1 MLHQLA
7 CLSTCPRV
15 KQATAALPISSPVQ
29 DAEDL
34 EEAGAEVMLLDDETV
49 PYVVGECLVHLPRE
63 EVEERLQ
70 AGARG
75 REGGG
80 TDGLEASVVG
90 DTGSRHGM
98 RMEERLPAGECLRG
112 SGGGWQ
118 VGSRVFLAS
127 PPHPRPPIPP
137 PPPPPPP
144 PPLSL
149 RAALDEIQEETKGI
163 EGQMRGIKAQM
174 QELKAQL
181 YARFGS
187 SINLEE

>member
-1 MLHQLA
+1 MDVRLEDQQKINTFSRLNTRLHELEAQ
-7 CLSTCPRV
+7 V
-15 KQATAALPISSPVQ
+15 AAKKK

-70 AGARG
+70 
-75 REGGG
+75 
-80 TDGLEASVVG
+80 
-90 DTGSRHGM
+90 
-98 RMEERLPAGECLRG
+98 
-112 SGGGWQ
+112 
-118 VGSRVFLAS
+118 
-127 PPHPRPPIPP
+127 
-137 PPPPPPP
+137 
-144 PPLSL
+144 
-149 RAALDEIQEETKGI
+149 AALDEIQEETKGI